1 MVIGRGAQ
9 DNKGPCLAGLYT
21 LLCLR
26 DLGMEL
32 KHDIRVLAGTNEEN
46 GMEDAA
52 YYTGN
57 CQCPDFTIVVI
68 VPFLYAME
76 KKGL

>member
-1 MVIGRGAQ
+1 
-9 DNKGPCLAGLYT
+9 
-21 LLCLR
+21 
-26 DLGMEL
+26 MEL

-57 CQCPDFTIVVI
+57 CQCPDFTIVVDS
-68 VPFLYAME
+68 PFPFMLWRKRDYRSVDGI
-76 KKGL
+76 GLSFFRACDQYDWWDCF